1 MSTQR
6 GQLPSDTIEIGSAPG
21 SPAQA
26 TAPDRLR
33 AELTIDYAMPV
44 CSQRADSRRTLP
56 RDCATATV
64 PDPMPREPVQLVLA
78 SASAGRLKTL
88 RQAGLDPVVEVSGI
102 DEECEASPDAASLV
116 GRLATLKARAVASR
130 LGSAR
135 LRRLVLGCDSA
146 LEFDGVTYGKPLDA
160 AEAVQRWLAMRGGCG
175 TLHTGHCVVDV
186 QNDRQVTRA
195 ASTRVW
201 FAHVSEAEIAEYVA
215 SGEPLAVAGAFTI
228 DGLGGPFVDR
238 VDGDPHNVVGLS
250 LPLVRKMLAGFGVSW
265 TSLWARQP

>member
-1 MSTQR
+1 MRT
-6 GQLPSDTIEIGSAPG
+6 
-21 SPAQA
+21 
-26 TAPDRLR
+26 TARVSRNGRLR
-33 AELTIDYAMPV
+33 EELTIDYPMSV
-44 CSQRADSRRTLP
+44 CSQRGHSGRTPP

-64 PDPMPREPVQLVLA
+64 PDPTPREPVQLVLA
-78 SASAGRLKTL
+78 SASPGRLKTL

-102 DEECEASPDAASLV
+102 DEECETSPDAVSLV

-130 LGSAR
+130 LGSSR
-135 LRRLVLGCDSA
+135 LRTLVLGCDSA

-160 AEAVQRWLAMRGGCG
+160 VEAVQRWLVMRGSCG

-186 QNDRQVTRA
+186 QNDREVTRT
-195 ASTRVW
+195 ASTQVW
-201 FAHVSEAEIAEYVA
+201 FGQVSEAEIADYVA

-250 LPLVRKMLAGFGVSW
+250 LPLVREMLAGFGVSW
-265 TSLWARQP
+265 TSLWTRQP